1 MTQLSVIIVNYKS
14 AGFIIDCLQSAS
26 QFPSFTSFE
35 WIIVDN
41 QSNDNSR
48 ELITNQFPNVIWHDM
63 GYNAGFARANNA
75 GIRLAK
81 GANVLLLNPDTLI
94 LDDAIAV
101 CLQKFTTSKD
111 VACGV
116 QMLNKDRTTQ
126 ISGSHFMK
134 GGLNHLLPLP
144 YWGKFLKIISS
155 LLNVKKPSI
164 EKAANEEKVDWISGA
179 FLMVKSDMIQ
189 QCGLMDEDFFLY
201 GEEVEWCSR
210 LGKAGTL
217 CIYGAIH
224 IIHIMGEVIS
234 ANSNSDDK
242 SYTNLFDKKGLQL
255 MISNHVRIRKQYGV
269 GWFLVQLLN
278 YTIAVPVFFIGTFLE
293 QLLRLNNPFKDF
305 GKAIGLARN
314 VLIIWAHCIT
324 IIQNKP
330 HFYKVL

>member
-26 QFPSFTSFE
+26 QFPSFNDFE

-41 QSNDNSR
+41 QSNDDSK
-48 ELITNQFPNVIWHDM
+48 EIITNQFPNVIWHDM

-81 GANVLLLNPDTLI
+81 GEYILLLNPDTLI
-94 LDDAIAV
+94 LNDAIAV
-101 CLQKFTTSKD
+101 CLQKFSNSND

-144 YWGKFLKIISS
+144 YWGHFLKLISS
-155 LLNVKKPSI
+155 MFKVKKPSI
-164 EKAANEEKVDWISGA
+164 EKASAEEKVDWISGA
-179 FLMVKSDMIQ
+179 FLMVKTDAIKK
-189 QCGLMDEDFFLY
+189 CGLLDEDFFLY

-210 LGKAGTL
+210 LGKIGTL
-217 CIYGAIH
+217 SIYGAIH

-234 ANSNSDDK
+234 ANANSADK

-255 MISNHVRIRKQYGV
+255 IMSNHVRIRKQYGII
-269 GWFLVQLLN
+269 WFLIQLMN
-278 YTIAVPVFFIGTFLE
+278 YSIAVPIFFVGSFLE
-293 QLLRLNNPFKDF
+293 QLFQFKNPFKDF
-305 GKAIGLARN
+305 GKAMGLARN
-314 VLIIWAHCIT
+314 VLLIWAHCIT
-324 IIQNKP
+324 IIQNRP